1 MDSSLIIQTGF
12 NSSEKIELCH
22 VENFVKEIFD
32 HFNIEIKEFDF
43 IYGKTKKYLNYTQ
56 KNLEKFRQAYTSEK
70 IKRVVFYSLNTS
82 DFEPNSLLIIT
93 LSYYDGVGLLKC
105 IIAAPLIP
113 DDQFGCFIDLCKIIN
128 NHFPMSK
135 CCAFLVPEMYYPL
148 SLSYGILRETTAEL
162 CEYKNI
168 AGWIRTYSTKLTII
182 GNYNYVGSVDKKI
195 KDDIISVLD
204 NSKYII
210 KDDALFF
217 SLSGKE
223 NIGDLILTDKY
234 NKMSK
239 VLIEHNLLG
248 KNEYHD
254 YL

>member
-1 MDSSLIIQTGF
+1 MDSSLIIKTGF
-12 NSSEKIELCH
+12 NNSEKIEVGH
-22 VENFVKEIFD
+22 VENFAKEIFD
-32 HFNIEIKEFDF
+32 YFNIDIKEFGF

-70 IKRVVFYSLNTS
+70 IKRVGFYSLNTS

-93 LSYYDGVGLLKC
+93 LSYYNGVGSLKC
-105 IIAAPLIP
+105 IIAQSLLP
-113 DDQFGCFIDLCKIIN
+113 DVQFNCFIDLCKIIKN
-128 NHFPMSK
+128 YFPIST
-135 CCAFLVPEMYYPL
+135 CCALLVPEMYYPL
-148 SLSYGILRETTAEL
+148 SLSEGILRETVVL

-168 AGWIRTYSTKLTII
+168 ARWIWPYSTKLTII

>member
-12 NSSEKIELCH
+12 NCSEKIELCH

-43 IYGKTKKYLNYTQ
+43 SYGKTNKYLKYTQ
-56 KNLEKFRQAYTSEK
+56 KNLEKFRQAYRNEN
-70 IKRVVFYSLNTS
+70 IEQMYFYSLNTS
-82 DFEPNSLLIIT
+82 DFEPNSLLIISLT
-93 LSYYDGVGLLKC
+93 FDEGVGLLKC

-148 SLSYGILRETTAEL
+148 SLSEGILRETVVL

-168 AGWIRTYSTKLTII
+168 ACWIRSYSTKLTII
-182 GNYNYVGSVDKKI
+182 GNYNYVGSVDEKI

-239 VLIEHNLLG
+239 VLIEHNLLE
-248 KNEYHD
+248 KNEYLD
-254 YL
+254 CL

>member
-1 MDSSLIIQTGF
+1 MNSSLIVQTGF

-32 HFNIEIKEFDF
+32 HFNIDIKEFDF
-43 IYGKTKKYLNYTQ
+43 SYGKTNKYLKYTQ
-56 KNLEKFRQAYTSEK
+56 KNLEKFRQAYRNEN
-70 IKRVVFYSLNTS
+70 IERMFFYSLNTS
-82 DFEPNSLLIIT
+82 DFEPNSLLIIS
-93 LSYYDGVGLLKC
+93 LKFDEGVGLLKC
-105 IIAAPLIP
+105 IIAAPLLP
-113 DDQFGCFIDLCKIIN
+113 DDQFGCFIDLCKIIKN
-128 NHFPMSK
+128 YFPIST
-135 CCAFLVPEMYYPL
+135 CCALLVPEMYYPL
-148 SLSYGILRETTAEL
+148 SLSEGILRETVVL

-168 AGWIRTYSTKLTII
+168 ARWIWPYSTKLTII